1 MGFGSIELILALL
14 LVQFVGIPFS
24 LIFGRLP
31 SKNETRR
38 PFFLAFVLFNLI
50 ALPLTGLVSSAFL
63 PSNVTG
69 TPPDPYMTVGEYAG
83 EGVYQA
89 AGDQFSVDGSWEP
102 VVISA
107 DILGTENDLA
117 YMTSVSQ
124 GDRLAFPFNGKRVD
138 LTYSAGPDH
147 GIFNVEIDGQ
157 IAMDPSSGEP
167 YVIDAYQ
174 PTTRYGLT
182 EEIVAEEP
190 GQHVLT
196 VVNTGD
202 QNFQASGTIIS
213 VNQAVVLPPE
223 RSSNLLIIMG
233 LVFGIELIG
242 LVLAWFLGPV
252 LFSEA
257 VKLFD
262 TKRSIL
268 LALLVYT
275 VIAIWGFFLNS
286 VVEFWFLAWMVATVQ
301 GGSQALSRSLFSVMS
316 PSTKSG
322 EFFGLFGIMEKFS
335 AILGPL
341 VFAFAATTFGNS
353 RPAVLSL
360 IVFFVVGGY
369 LLTRVNVDE
378 GRRVA
383 RAEDAALLE

>member
-1 MGFGSIELILALL
+1 MGYLGGGLLLAINIVMIQIWPAWGPRLSFLSVGLWWAIFSIPIFTRIPEPPAATASLAPGESVVGVSFKRLWETIKDISRYKELFKYLLAFLIYIDGIGTIIGVAAIYGAELGFGSIELILALL

-174 PTTRYGLT
+174 PTDSLWTHRGNRCRGTR
-182 EEIVAEEP
+182 
-190 GQHVLT
+190 
-196 VVNTGD
+196 
-202 QNFQASGTIIS
+202 S
-213 VNQAVVLPPE
+213 
-223 RSSNLLIIMG
+223 
-233 LVFGIELIG
+233 
-242 LVLAWFLGPV
+242 
-252 LFSEA
+252 
-257 VKLFD
+257 
-262 TKRSIL
+262 
-268 LALLVYT
+268 
-275 VIAIWGFFLNS
+275 
-286 VVEFWFLAWMVATVQ
+286 
-301 GGSQALSRSLFSVMS
+301 
-316 PSTKSG
+316 
-322 EFFGLFGIMEKFS
+322 
-335 AILGPL
+335 
-341 VFAFAATTFGNS
+341 
-353 RPAVLSL
+353 
-360 IVFFVVGGY
+360 
-369 LLTRVNVDE
+369 
-378 GRRVA
+378 A
-383 RAEDAALLE
+383 RAHSSQYG